1 MAGKKDI
8 QDLSDWEL
16 LNELKSLG
24 LKVGPISPTTRR
36 IYEKKL
42 SKVRGCDVVDN
53 TQEDRNTRVD
63 VLADESTKLTNA
75 VTDNCTS
82 RALESPA
89 VFLWCLFWLGSFV
102 FWKWITSSGRVHKQR
117 RSSKNSEEI
126 QRCSL
131 QRFQDQR
138 WSREF
143 FSIAIKWTRNFFGC
157 NEFFI
162 SFSCR
167 SCKQI

>member
-1 MAGKKDI
+1 MAGKKDVK
-8 QDLSDWEL
+8 DLSDWEL

-24 LKVGPISPTTRR
+24 MKVGPISPTTRR

-63 VLADESTKLTNA
+63 ALADESTKLTNA

-89 VFLWCLFWLGSFV
+89 VFYGVCFTWFV
-102 FWKWITSSGRVHKQR
+102 RPLKVDYQLRPY
-117 RSSKNSEEI
+117 
-126 QRCSL
+126 L
-131 QRFQDQR
+131 
-138 WSREF
+138 
-143 FSIAIKWTRNFFGC
+143 
-157 NEFFI
+157 
-162 SFSCR
+162 
-167 SCKQI
+167 